1 MFSYYNLQNSIPI
14 AIMEKTHKKVY
25 FIDDVNADEK
35 KLRAMY
41 LRNHPKL
48 LESNNVIDFFE
59 KQLLFQELTLPPD
72 SEDQFI
78 PIQNK
83 QREVYSIIAP
93 SGSGKSVLCSK
104 LIKEYIKQNPDN
116 EVFLLSNKDDG
127 EDPAYKDLNIQYIN
141 VLNMTHAVNLK
152 NFDQASLII
161 IDDLLE
167 GIIIAPDSDCM
178 KAIEE
183 MSNGDYMKQ
192 QKIMKA
198 RQNQLNDIVV
208 KSVMNIMTLGRSKN
222 ISLYLIKHSMR
233 DGKSNILKTENTGQI
248 LFPNTSKQQIKDY
261 TKNIMGFSKK
271 ESDHLFKLKESQ
283 SRYQFLFIS
292 CQGIKY
298 IISNKNIY
306 CNNNIDN

>member
-1 MFSYYNLQNSIPI
+1 MFSYYNLENSIPI
-14 AIMEKTHKKVY
+14 AITEKTNKKVY
-25 FIDDVNADEK
+25 FIDNIIDEK

-48 LESNNVIDFFE
+48 LESNNVIEFFE
-59 KQLLFQELTLPPD
+59 KQLLFQELSLPAD
-72 SEDQFI
+72 SDDQFI

-104 LIKEYIKQNPDN
+104 LIKQYIKQNPDN

-141 VLNMTHAVNLK
+141 VLNMTQPVNLK
-152 NFDQASLII
+152 NFDKPALII

-167 GIIIAPDSDCM
+167 GVIITPDSDCM
-178 KAIEE
+178 VSIEK
-183 MSNGDYMKQ
+183 MADGDYIKQ

-198 RQNQLNDIVV
+198 RQNQLNDIVI
-208 KSVMNIMTLGRSKN
+208 KSVMNIMTLGRSKH

-271 ESDHLFKLKESQ
+271 ESDQLFKLKESQ
-283 SRYQFLFIS
+283 SRHQFLFIS